1 MTFRRGGPTATPAG
15 LGVWPQASRLKV
27 ASARMLRSRFMAQ
40 SVKGMR
46 DLFGAELRWFQHI
59 EETARRVF
67 GRHGYGEIRTPILEE
82 LDVFKRSVGESS
94 DIVNKEMYQF
104 TDKGGRE
111 VVMRPENTAGVVRA
125 AIQHKLLASSDPVL
139 FYYIGQQF
147 RYERMQT
154 GRYRQFWQIGAESF
168 GVATPESEA
177 ESLLM
182 LHSFLKELGLK
193 QMVFSINSVGTPES
207 RPAFHAAFRAF
218 FAERSEQ
225 FCEDCHRRL
234 QSNPLRVLDC
244 KNEKCQRA
252 LEGHPVLTDFLDEAS
267 AKHHAR
273 LKALL
278 TELGIPFEEN
288 PRLVRGLDYYT
299 RTAFE
304 LLSSDLGA
312 QSALLGGG
320 RYDGLVKQ
328 LGGPDVPAF
337 GWAIGLDRL
346 AMVLQQVRGEAPH
359 AVPALLIPLGERA
372 ATEALKLAR
381 SLWDAG
387 IAVQVETRGGTLKKA
402 MASANRTGV
411 QTVLILGDGE
421 LDNGAITVKHMST
434 GEQESWPLGEVGAR
448 LVKS

>member
-1 MTFRRGGPTATPAG
+1 
-15 LGVWPQASRLKV
+15 
-27 ASARMLRSRFMAQ
+27 MAQ

-46 DLFGAELRWFQHI
+46 DLFGVELRWFQHI

-67 GRHGYGEIRTPILEE
+67 ERHGYGEIRTPILEE

-94 DIVNKEMYQF
+94 DIVNKEMYEF
-104 TDKGGRE
+104 TDRGGRQ

-125 AIQHKLLASSDPVL
+125 AIQHKLLTSSDPVL
-139 FYYIGQQF
+139 LYYIGQQF
-147 RYERMQT
+147 RYERMQA

-182 LHSFLKELGLK
+182 LHGFLSELGLK
-193 QMVFSINSVGTPES
+193 HLVLSINSVGTPES

-218 FAERSEQ
+218 FAEREAQ
-225 FCEDCHRRL
+225 FCEDCHRRIE
-234 QSNPLRVLDC
+234 SNPLRVLDC
-244 KNEKCQRA
+244 KNEKCQSA
-252 LEGHPVLTDFLDEAS
+252 LEGHPVITDYLDEAS

-304 LLSSDLGA
+304 VLSSDLGA

-320 RYDGLVKQ
+320 RYDGLTKQ
-328 LGGPDVPAF
+328 LGGPEVPAF

-346 AMVLQQVRGEAPH
+346 AMVLQQLRGDANH
-359 AVPALLIPLGERA
+359 QAPALLIPLGDRA
-372 ATEALKLAR
+372 AAEALKLAR
-381 SLWDAG
+381 TLWDAG
-387 IAVQVETRGGTLKKA
+387 IALQLETRGGALKKA
-402 MASANRTGV
+402 MASANRLGI

-421 LDNGAITVKHMST
+421 LEGGTITVKHMAT
-434 GEQESWPLGEVGAR
+434 GEQESWPLSEVAAR
-448 LVKS
+448 LAAQ

>member
-1 MTFRRGGPTATPAG
+1 
-15 LGVWPQASRLKV
+15 
-27 ASARMLRSRFMAQ
+27 
-40 SVKGMR
+40 MR

-104 TDKGGRE
+104 TDRGGRE

-267 AKHHAR
+267 AKHHTR

-372 ATEALKLAR
+372 ATEALRLAR

-387 IAVQVETRGGTLKKA
+387 IAVQVETRGGALKKA

-411 QTVLILGDGE
+411 QTALILGDGE
-421 LDNGAITVKHMST
+421 LDGGTITVKHMAT

>member
-1 MTFRRGGPTATPAG
+1 
-15 LGVWPQASRLKV
+15 
-27 ASARMLRSRFMAQ
+27 
-40 SVKGMR
+40 MR

-125 AIQHKLLASSDPVL
+125 VIQHKLLTSNDPVL

-182 LHSFLKELGLK
+182 LYSFLTELGLK
-193 QMVFSINSVGTPES
+193 LLSFSINSVGTPES
-207 RPAFHAAFRAF
+207 RPAFHAAIRAF
-218 FAERSEQ
+218 FAQRSEQ
-225 FCEDCHRRL
+225 FCGDCHRRIET
-234 QSNPLRVLDC
+234 NPLRVLDC
-244 KNEKCQRA
+244 KNEGCQAA
-252 LEGHPVLTDFLDEAS
+252 LAGHPVITDFLDEGS
-267 AKHHAR
+267 ARHHAR
-273 LKALL
+273 LKDLL
-278 TELGIPFEEN
+278 TVLGIPFVED

-328 LGGPDVPAF
+328 LGGPEVPAF

-346 AMVLQQVRGEAPH
+346 AMVLQQVRGEAP
-359 AVPALLIPLGERA
+359 AAPPVLLIPLGERA
-372 ATEALKLAR
+372 ATEALQLAR
-381 SLWDAG
+381 RLWDAG
-387 IAVQVETRGGTLKKA
+387 LSLQLETRGGALKKA
-402 MASANRTGV
+402 MASANRMGI

-421 LDNGAITVKHMST
+421 LDSGTITIKHMAT
-434 GEQESWPLGEVGAR
+434 GEQETWPMDEVPAR
-448 LVKS
+448 LAAR

>member
-1 MTFRRGGPTATPAG
+1 
-15 LGVWPQASRLKV
+15 
-27 ASARMLRSRFMAQ
+27 
-40 SVKGMR
+40 MR

-67 GRHGYGEIRTPILEE
+67 GHHGYGEIRTPILEE

-94 DIVNKEMYQF
+94 DIVNKEMYEF
-104 TDKGGRE
+104 TDKGGRQ

-125 AIQHKLLASSDPVL
+125 AIQHKLLSSNDPVL
-139 FYYIGQQF
+139 VYYIGQQF

-182 LHSFLKELGLK
+182 LHSFLTELGLK
-193 QMVFSINSVGTPES
+193 HLVFSINSVGTPES
-207 RPAFHAAFRAF
+207 RPAFYAAFRAF
-218 FAERSEQ
+218 FAERADR
-225 FCEDCHRRL
+225 FCEDCHRRIE
-234 QSNPLRVLDC
+234 SNPMRVLDC
-244 KNEKCQRA
+244 KNEKCQAA
-252 LEGHPVLTDFLDEAS
+252 LEGHPVITDYLDEAS
-267 AKHHAR
+267 AQHHAR
-273 LKALL
+273 IKVLL

-304 LLSSDLGA
+304 VLSSDLGA

-320 RYDGLVKQ
+320 RYDGLTKQ
-328 LGGPDVPAF
+328 LGGPEVPAF

-346 AMVLQQVRGEAPH
+346 AMVLQQIRGEAPFTP
-359 AVPALLIPLGERA
+359 PALLIPLGDRA

-381 SLWDAG
+381 TLWAAG
-387 IAVQVETRGGTLKKA
+387 LAIQLETRGGALKKA
-402 MASANRTGV
+402 MASANRMGI

-421 LDNGAITVKHMST
+421 LDGGTVTVKHMAT
-434 GEQESWPLGEVGAR
+434 GEQESWPLAEVAAR
-448 LVKS
+448 L

>member
-1 MTFRRGGPTATPAG
+1 
-15 LGVWPQASRLKV
+15 
-27 ASARMLRSRFMAQ
+27 
-40 SVKGMR
+40 MR

-125 AIQHKLLASSDPVL
+125 AIQHKLLSSNDPVL

-168 GVATPESEA
+168 GVASPESEA

-182 LHSFLKELGLK
+182 LYSFLKELGLR
-193 QMVFSINSVGTPES
+193 QLSFSINSVGTPES
-207 RPAFHAAFRAF
+207 RPAFHAAIRVF
-218 FAERSEQ
+218 FGERQEQ
-225 FCEDCHRRL
+225 FCGDCHRRIET
-234 QSNPLRVLDC
+234 NPLRVLDC
-244 KNEKCQRA
+244 KNEGCQAA
-252 LEGHPVLTDFLDEAS
+252 LAGHPVITDFLDEGS

-273 LKALL
+273 LKELL
-278 TELGIPFEEN
+278 TVLGIPFVED

-328 LGGPDVPAF
+328 LGGPEVPAF

-346 AMVLQQVRGEAPH
+346 ALILQQVRGEAP
-359 AVPALLIPLGERA
+359 ATPPVLLIPLGERA

-381 SLWDAG
+381 RLWDAG
-387 IAVQVETRGGTLKKA
+387 LSLQLETRGGALKKA
-402 MASANRTGV
+402 MASANRMGI

-421 LDNGAITVKHMST
+421 LDAGTITIKHMAT
-434 GEQESWPLGEVGAR
+434 GEQEVVQLDSLDAMLGQSR
-448 LVKS
+448 PIC

>member
-1 MTFRRGGPTATPAG
+1 
-15 LGVWPQASRLKV
+15 
-27 ASARMLRSRFMAQ
+27 MAQ

-67 GRHGYGEIRTPILEE
+67 GRHGYGEIRTPILED

-94 DIVNKEMYQF
+94 DIVNKEMYEF
-104 TDKGGRE
+104 TDKGGRQ

-125 AIQHKLLASSDPVL
+125 AIQHKLLSSNDPVL
-139 FYYIGQQF
+139 FYYIGPQF

-182 LHSFLKELGLK
+182 LHSFLTELGLK
-193 QMVFSINSVGTPES
+193 HLVFSINSVGTPES
-207 RPAFHAAFRAF
+207 RPAFYAAFRAF
-218 FAERSEQ
+218 FAQRSEQ
-225 FCEDCHRRL
+225 FCEDCHRRIE
-234 QSNPLRVLDC
+234 SNPLRVLDC
-244 KNEKCQRA
+244 KNEKCQAA
-252 LEGHPVLTDFLDEAS
+252 LEGHPVITDYLDEAS

-273 LKALL
+273 IKVLL
-278 TELGIPFEEN
+278 AELGIPFEEN

-304 LLSSDLGA
+304 VLSSDLGA

-320 RYDGLVKQ
+320 RYDGLTKQ
-328 LGGPDVPAF
+328 LGGPEVPAF

-346 AMVLQQVRGEAPH
+346 AMVLQQVRGEAPF
-359 AVPALLIPLGERA
+359 VPPALLIPLGERA
-372 ATEALKLAR
+372 ATAALKLAR
-381 SLWDAG
+381 SLWEGGLA
-387 IAVQVETRGGTLKKA
+387 IQLETRGGALKKA
-402 MASANRTGV
+402 MASANRMGI

-421 LDNGAITVKHMST
+421 LDNGTVTVKHMAT
-434 GEQESWPLGEVGAR
+434 GEQESWPLAEVASR
-448 LVKS
+448 L

>member
-1 MTFRRGGPTATPAG
+1 
-15 LGVWPQASRLKV
+15 
-27 ASARMLRSRFMAQ
+27 MAQ

-67 GRHGYGEIRTPILEE
+67 GQHGYGEIRTPILEE

-125 AIQHKLLASSDPVL
+125 AIQHKLLINADPVL
-139 FYYIGQQF
+139 LYYIGPQF

-154 GRYRQFWQIGAESF
+154 GRYRQFYQIGAESF

-182 LHSFLKELGLK
+182 LHTFLTELGLK
-193 QMVFSINSVGTPES
+193 HLVFSINSVGTPES
-207 RPAFHAAFRAF
+207 RPAFHAAIRAF
-218 FAERSEQ
+218 FAQRADQ

-244 KNEKCQRA
+244 KNVKCQQA
-252 LEGHPVLTDFLDEAS
+252 LEGHPILTDHLDEGS
-267 AKHHAR
+267 ARHHAR

-278 TELGIPFEEN
+278 TDLGIPFAED

-304 LLSSDLGA
+304 VLSSDLGA

-346 AMVLQQVRGEAPH
+346 AMVLQQVRGEAPRQ
-359 AVPALLIPLGERA
+359 APALLVPLGERA

-381 SLWDAG
+381 SLWVAG
-387 IAVQVETRGGTLKKA
+387 VALQLETRGSALKKA
-402 MASANRTGV
+402 LASANRLGIR
-411 QTVLILGDGE
+411 TVLILGDGE
-421 LDNGAITVKHMST
+421 LETGTVAVKHMAT
-434 GEQESWPLGEVGAR
+434 GEQETWPLAEVAAR
-448 LVKS
+448 LAAL

>member
-1 MTFRRGGPTATPAG
+1 
-15 LGVWPQASRLKV
+15 
-27 ASARMLRSRFMAQ
+27 MAQ

-59 EETARRVF
+59 EDTARRVF

-82 LDVFKRSVGESS
+82 LEVFKRSVGESS
-94 DIVNKEMYQF
+94 DIVNKEMYEF
-104 TDKGGRE
+104 TDKGGRQ

-139 FYYIGQQF
+139 FYYIGPQF

-182 LHSFLKELGLK
+182 LHGFLTELGLK
-193 QMVFSINSVGTPES
+193 HLVFSINSVGTPES

-218 FAERSEQ
+218 FAQRADR
-225 FCEDCHRRL
+225 FCEDCHRRIE
-234 QSNPLRVLDC
+234 SNPLRVLDC
-244 KNEKCQRA
+244 KNEKCQVA
-252 LEGHPVLTDFLDEAS
+252 LEGHPVITDHLDEAS
-267 AKHHAR
+267 AQHHAR

-278 TELGIPFEEN
+278 TELAIPFEEN

-304 LLSSDLGA
+304 VLSSDLGA

-328 LGGPDVPAF
+328 LGGPEVPAF

-346 AMVLQQVRGEAPH
+346 AMVLQQVRGEAPF
-359 AVPALLIPLGERA
+359 APPALLIPLGERA

-381 SLWDAG
+381 ALWEAG
-387 IAVQVETRGGTLKKA
+387 LPIQLETRGGALKKA
-402 MASANRTGV
+402 LATANRTGV

-421 LDNGAITVKHMST
+421 LDSGTLTVKHMAT
-434 GEQESWPLGEVGAR
+434 GEQETWPMAETASR
-448 LVKS
+448 LKTC

>member
-1 MTFRRGGPTATPAG
+1 
-15 LGVWPQASRLKV
+15 
-27 ASARMLRSRFMAQ
+27 
-40 SVKGMR
+40 MR

-94 DIVNKEMYQF
+94 DIVNKEMYEF
-104 TDKGGRE
+104 TDRGGRQ

-125 AIQHKLLASSDPVL
+125 AIQHKLLISSDPVL
-139 FYYIGQQF
+139 LYYIGQQF
-147 RYERMQT
+147 RYERMQA

-182 LHSFLKELGLK
+182 LHSFLTELGLK
-193 QMVFSINSVGTPES
+193 SLVFSINSVGTPES

-225 FCEDCHRRL
+225 FCEDCHRRIE
-234 QSNPLRVLDC
+234 SNPLRVLDC
-244 KNEKCQRA
+244 KNGKCQAA
-252 LEGHPVLTDFLDEAS
+252 LEGHPVITDYLDEVS
-267 AKHHAR
+267 AQHHTR
-273 LKALL
+273 LKTLL
-278 TELGIPFEEN
+278 TELAIPFEEN

-304 LLSSDLGA
+304 VLSSDLGA

-346 AMVLQQVRGEAPH
+346 AMVLQQLRGEAPF
-359 AVPALLIPLGERA
+359 APPPLLIPLGDRA

-381 SLWDAG
+381 TLWDAG
-387 IAVQVETRGGTLKKA
+387 IALQLETRGGALKKA
-402 MASANRTGV
+402 MASANRLGI

-421 LDNGAITVKHMST
+421 LEGGTITVKHMAT
-434 GEQESWPLGEVGAR
+434 GEQENWPLGEVAKRLAAR
-448 LVKS
+448 

>member
-1 MTFRRGGPTATPAG
+1 
-15 LGVWPQASRLKV
+15 
-27 ASARMLRSRFMAQ
+27 MAQ

-46 DLFGAELRWFQHI
+46 DLLGAELRWFQHI

-82 LDVFKRSVGESS
+82 LEVFKRSVGESS
-94 DIVNKEMYQF
+94 DIVNKEMYEF
-104 TDKGGRE
+104 TDKGGRQ

-125 AIQHKLLASSDPVL
+125 AIQHKLLLSNDPQL

-147 RYERMQT
+147 RFERMQA

-182 LHSFLKELGLK
+182 LHGFLTELGLK
-193 QMVFSINSVGTPES
+193 HLVFSINSVGTPAS
-207 RPAFHAAFRAF
+207 RPAFHAAFRTF
-218 FAERSEQ
+218 FSARSEQ

-234 QSNPLRVLDC
+234 ESNPLRVLDC
-244 KNEKCQRA
+244 KNETCQRA
-252 LEGHPVLTDFLDEAS
+252 LAGHPTLTDHLDEAS
-267 AKHHAR
+267 ARHHAR

-278 TELGIPFEEN
+278 TELSIPFEEN

-304 LLSSDLGA
+304 VLSTDLGA

-320 RYDGLVKQ
+320 RYDGLVKL
-328 LGGPDVPAF
+328 LGGPEVPAF

-346 AMVLQQVRGEAPH
+346 AMVLQQIRGDAPCTTP
-359 AVPALLIPLGERA
+359 VLLIPLGDRA
-372 ATEALKLAR
+372 ATAALKLAR
-381 SLWDAG
+381 TLWDAG
-387 IAVQVETRGGTLKKA
+387 VALQLETRGGALKKA
-402 MASANRTGV
+402 MASANRMGI

-421 LDNGAITVKHMST
+421 LDGDIITVKHMAT
-434 GEQESWPLGEVGAR
+434 GAQESWPLGEVAMR
-448 LVKS
+448 LVAH

>member
-1 MTFRRGGPTATPAG
+1 
-15 LGVWPQASRLKV
+15 
-27 ASARMLRSRFMAQ
+27 MAQ

-82 LDVFKRSVGESS
+82 LEVFKRSVGESS
-94 DIVNKEMYQF
+94 DIVNKEMYEF
-104 TDKGGRE
+104 TDKGGRQ

-139 FYYIGQQF
+139 LYYIGQQF

-182 LHSFLKELGLK
+182 LHSFLTELGLK
-193 QMVFSINSVGTPES
+193 SLVFSINSVGTPES

-218 FAERSEQ
+218 FAGRADR
-225 FCEDCHRRL
+225 FCEDCHRRIE
-234 QSNPLRVLDC
+234 SNPLRVLDC
-244 KNEKCQRA
+244 KNERCQAA
-252 LEGHPVLTDFLDEAS
+252 LEGHPVITDHLDEAS
-267 AKHHAR
+267 ARHHAR
-273 LKALL
+273 LKELL
-278 TELGIPFEEN
+278 TGLGIPFEEN

-304 LLSSDLGA
+304 VLSSDLGA

-328 LGGPDVPAF
+328 LGGPEVPAF

-346 AMVLQQVRGEAPH
+346 AMVLQQVRGEAPFQP
-359 AVPALLIPLGERA
+359 PALLIPLGERA
-372 ATEALKLAR
+372 AAGALALAR
-381 SLWDAG
+381 QLWEAG
-387 IAVQVETRGGTLKKA
+387 AAVQLETRGGALKKA
-402 MASANRTGV
+402 LATANRTGV

-421 LDNGAITVKHMST
+421 LDAGTVSVKHMAT
-434 GEQESWPLGEVGAR
+434 GEQESWPLAEVADRLRAR
-448 LVKS
+448 G

>member
-1 MTFRRGGPTATPAG
+1 
-15 LGVWPQASRLKV
+15 
-27 ASARMLRSRFMAQ
+27 MAQ

-67 GRHGYGEIRTPILEE
+67 GQHGYGEIRTPILEE

-125 AIQHKLLASSDPVL
+125 AIQHKLLINADPVL
-139 FYYIGQQF
+139 LYYIGPQF

-154 GRYRQFWQIGAESF
+154 GRYRQFYQIGAESF
-168 GVATPESEA
+168 GVASPESEA

-182 LHSFLKELGLK
+182 LHTFLTELGLK
-193 QMVFSINSVGTPES
+193 HLVFSINSVGTPES
-207 RPAFHAAFRAF
+207 RPAFHAAIRAF
-218 FAERSEQ
+218 FAQRADQ

-244 KNEKCQRA
+244 KNVKCQQA
-252 LEGHPVLTDFLDEAS
+252 LEGHPILTDHLDEGS
-267 AKHHAR
+267 ARHHAR

-278 TELGIPFEEN
+278 TDLGIPFAED

-304 LLSSDLGA
+304 VLSSDLGA

-328 LGGPDVPAF
+328 LGGPEVPAF

-346 AMVLQQVRGEAPH
+346 AMVLQQVRGEAPRQ
-359 AVPALLIPLGERA
+359 APALLVPLGERA

-381 SLWDAG
+381 SLWAAG
-387 IAVQVETRGGTLKKA
+387 VALQLETRGGALKKA
-402 MASANRTGV
+402 LASANRLGI

-421 LDNGAITVKHMST
+421 LETATVAVKHMAT
-434 GEQESWPLGEVGAR
+434 GEQETWPLAEVAAR
-448 LVKS
+448 LAGPLR

>member
-1 MTFRRGGPTATPAG
+1 
-15 LGVWPQASRLKV
+15 
-27 ASARMLRSRFMAQ
+27 
-40 SVKGMR
+40 MR

-104 TDKGGRE
+104 TDRGGRE

-193 QMVFSINSVGTPES
+193 QMVFSINSVGTPGS

-267 AKHHAR
+267 AKHHTR

-372 ATEALKLAR
+372 ATEALRLAR

-387 IAVQVETRGGTLKKA
+387 IAVQVETRGGALKKA

-411 QTVLILGDGE
+411 QTALILGDGE
-421 LDNGAITVKHMST
+421 LDGGTITVKHMAT

>member
-1 MTFRRGGPTATPAG
+1 
-15 LGVWPQASRLKV
+15 
-27 ASARMLRSRFMAQ
+27 MAQ

-94 DIVNKEMYQF
+94 DIVNKEMYEF
-104 TDKGGRE
+104 MDRGGRQ

-125 AIQHKLLASSDPVL
+125 AIQHKLLTSSDPVL
-139 FYYIGQQF
+139 LYYIGQQF
-147 RYERMQT
+147 RYERMQA

-182 LHSFLKELGLK
+182 LHSFLSELGLK
-193 QMVFSINSVGTPES
+193 SLVLSINSVGTPES

-218 FAERSEQ
+218 FAEREVQ
-225 FCEDCHRRL
+225 FCEDCHRRIE
-234 QSNPLRVLDC
+234 SNPLRVLDC
-244 KNEKCQRA
+244 KNEKCQAA
-252 LEGHPVLTDFLDEAS
+252 LEGHPVLTDFLDETS

-278 TELGIPFEEN
+278 TELAIPFEEN

-304 LLSSDLGA
+304 VLSSDLGA

-320 RYDGLVKQ
+320 RYDGLVKL
-328 LGGPDVPAF
+328 LGGPGVPAF

-346 AMVLQQVRGEAPH
+346 AMVLQQVHGDAPH
-359 AVPALLIPLGERA
+359 QAPALLIPLGDWA
-372 ATEALKLAR
+372 AVEALKLAR
-381 SLWDAG
+381 TLWDAG
-387 IAVQVETRGGTLKKA
+387 IALLLETRGGALKKS
-402 MASANRTGV
+402 MASANRLGI

-421 LDNGAITVKHMST
+421 LDGGTVTVKRMAT
-434 GEQESWPLGEVGAR
+434 GEQESWPLGDVAAR
-448 LVKS
+448 LK

>member
-1 MTFRRGGPTATPAG
+1 M
-15 LGVWPQASRLKV
+15 
-27 ASARMLRSRFMAQ
+27 
-40 SVKGMR
+40 
-46 DLFGAELRWFQHI
+46 
-59 EETARRVF
+59 
-67 GRHGYGEIRTPILEE
+67 RTPILEE

-168 GVATPESEA
+168 GVASPESEA

-207 RPAFHAAFRAF
+207 RPAFYTAFRAF
-218 FAERSEQ
+218 FAARQEQ
-225 FCEDCHRRL
+225 FCSDCHRRIE
-234 QSNPLRVLDC
+234 SNPLRVLDC
-244 KNEKCQRA
+244 KNETCQAA
-252 LEGHPVLTDFLDEAS
+252 LEGHPVITDYLDEAS

-278 TELGIPFEEN
+278 TDLDIPYEEN

-320 RYDGLVKQ
+320 RYDLLVKH

-346 AMVLQQVRGEAPH
+346 AMVLQQIRGDAPH
-359 AVPALLIPLGERA
+359 TAPALLIPLGERA

-387 IAVQVETRGGTLKKA
+387 LAVRLETRGGALKKA

-411 QTVLILGDGE
+411 QTVLILGEGE
-421 LDNGAITVKHMST
+421 LDNGTIPIKHMAT
-434 GEQESWPLGEVGAR
+434 GEQESWLLAEVVTR
-448 LVKS
+448 LK

>member
-1 MTFRRGGPTATPAG
+1 
-15 LGVWPQASRLKV
+15 
-27 ASARMLRSRFMAQ
+27 
-40 SVKGMR
+40 MR

-125 AIQHKLLASSDPVL
+125 VIQHKLLTSNDPVL

-182 LHSFLKELGLK
+182 LYSFLTELGLK
-193 QMVFSINSVGTPES
+193 LLSFSINSVGTPES
-207 RPAFHAAFRAF
+207 RPAFHAAIRAF
-218 FAERSEQ
+218 FAQRSEQ
-225 FCEDCHRRL
+225 FCGDCHRRIET
-234 QSNPLRVLDC
+234 NPLRVLDC
-244 KNEKCQRA
+244 KNEGCQAA
-252 LEGHPVLTDFLDEAS
+252 LAGHPVITGFLDEGS
-267 AKHHAR
+267 ARHHAR
-273 LKALL
+273 LKDLL
-278 TELGIPFEEN
+278 TVLGIPFVED

-328 LGGPDVPAF
+328 LGGPEVPAF

-346 AMVLQQVRGEAPH
+346 AMVLQQVRGEAP
-359 AVPALLIPLGERA
+359 AAPPVLLIPLGERA
-372 ATEALKLAR
+372 ATEALQLAR
-381 SLWDAG
+381 RLWDAG
-387 IAVQVETRGGTLKKA
+387 LSLQLETRGGALKKA
-402 MASANRTGV
+402 MASANRMGI
-411 QTVLILGDGE
+411 QTVLILGDSE
-421 LDNGAITVKHMST
+421 LDAGTITIKHMAT
-434 GEQESWPLGEVGAR
+434 GEQETWPMDEVPAR
-448 LVKS
+448 LAAR

>member
-1 MTFRRGGPTATPAG
+1 
-15 LGVWPQASRLKV
+15 
-27 ASARMLRSRFMAQ
+27 MAQ

-67 GRHGYGEIRTPILEE
+67 GQHGYGEIRTPILEE

-125 AIQHKLLASSDPVL
+125 AIQHKLLINADPVL
-139 FYYIGQQF
+139 LYYIGPQF

-154 GRYRQFWQIGAESF
+154 GRYRQFYQIGAESF

-182 LHSFLKELGLK
+182 LHTFLTELGLK
-193 QMVFSINSVGTPES
+193 HLVFSINSVGTPES
-207 RPAFHAAFRAF
+207 RPAFHAAIRAF
-218 FAERSEQ
+218 FAQRADQ

-234 QSNPLRVLDC
+234 QTNPLRVLDC
-244 KNEKCQRA
+244 KNVKCQQA
-252 LEGHPVLTDFLDEAS
+252 LEGHPILTDHLDEGS
-267 AKHHAR
+267 ARHHAR

-278 TELGIPFEEN
+278 TDLGIPFAED

-304 LLSSDLGA
+304 VLSSDLGA

-346 AMVLQQVRGEAPH
+346 AMVLQQVRGEAPRQ
-359 AVPALLIPLGERA
+359 APALLVPLGERA

-381 SLWDAG
+381 SLWVAG
-387 IAVQVETRGGTLKKA
+387 VALQLETRGSALKKA
-402 MASANRTGV
+402 LASANRLGIR
-411 QTVLILGDGE
+411 TVLILGDGE
-421 LDNGAITVKHMST
+421 LETGTVAVKHMAT
-434 GEQESWPLGEVGAR
+434 GEQETWPLAEVAAR
-448 LVKS
+448 LAAL

>member
-1 MTFRRGGPTATPAG
+1 
-15 LGVWPQASRLKV
+15 
-27 ASARMLRSRFMAQ
+27 MAQ

-67 GRHGYGEIRTPILEE
+67 ARHGYGEIRTPILEE
-82 LDVFKRSVGESS
+82 LEVFKRSVGESS
-94 DIVNKEMYQF
+94 DIVNKEMYEF
-104 TDKGGRE
+104 TDKGGRQ
-111 VVMRPENTAGVVRA
+111 VVMRPENTAGIVRA

-139 FYYIGQQF
+139 FWCIGPQF

-154 GRYRQFWQIGAESF
+154 GRYRQFWQVDAESL

-182 LHSFLKELGLK
+182 LHGFLTELGLRSL
-193 QMVFSINSVGTPES
+193 VFSINSVGTPES

-218 FAERSEQ
+218 FAQRADL
-225 FCEDCHRRL
+225 FCEDCHRRIET
-234 QSNPLRVLDC
+234 NPLRVLDC
-244 KNEKCQRA
+244 KNEACQAA
-252 LEGHPVLTDFLDEAS
+252 LEGHPVITDHLDEAS
-267 AKHHAR
+267 ARHHAR
-273 LKALL
+273 LKVLL
-278 TELGIPFEEN
+278 TEMGIPFQEN

-304 LLSSDLGA
+304 VLSSDLGA

-346 AMVLQQVRGEAPH
+346 AMVLQQVRGEAPYTP
-359 AVPALLIPLGERA
+359 PALLIPLGERA
-372 ATEALKLAR
+372 ATEALRLAR
-381 SLWDAG
+381 RLWDAG
-387 IAVQVETRGGTLKKA
+387 LALQLETRGGALKKA
-402 MASANRTGV
+402 LASANRMGV

-421 LDNGAITVKHMST
+421 LDQGTVTARHMAT
-434 GEQESWPLGEVGAR
+434 GEQESWPLAEVASR
-448 LVKS
+448 LRDQVS

>member
-1 MTFRRGGPTATPAG
+1 
-15 LGVWPQASRLKV
+15 
-27 ASARMLRSRFMAQ
+27 MAQ

-94 DIVNKEMYQF
+94 DIVNKEMYEF
-104 TDKGGRE
+104 TDKGGRQ

-125 AIQHKLLASSDPVL
+125 AIQHKLLASSDPAL
-139 FYYIGQQF
+139 FYYIGPQF

-193 QMVFSINSVGTPES
+193 RMVFSINSVGTPES
-207 RPAFHAAFRAF
+207 RPAFYEAFRAF
-218 FAERSEQ
+218 FASRESQ
-225 FCEDCHRRL
+225 FCADCHRRIE
-234 QSNPLRVLDC
+234 SNPLRVLDC
-244 KNEKCQRA
+244 KNESCQAA
-252 LEGHPVLTDFLDEAS
+252 LEGHPVITDYLDEAS

-278 TELGIPFEEN
+278 TELDIPFEEN

-320 RYDGLVKQ
+320 RYDLLVKH

-346 AMVLQQVRGEAPH
+346 AMVLQQVRGEAPQ
-359 AVPALLIPLGERA
+359 AAPALLIPLGERA
-372 ATEALKLAR
+372 TVEAFKLAR
-381 SLWDAG
+381 QLWDAG
-387 IAVQVETRGGTLKKA
+387 IALQLETRGGALKKA
-402 MASANRTGV
+402 MATANRTGI

-421 LDNGAITVKHMST
+421 LDGGTITVKHMAS
-434 GEQESWPLGEVGAR
+434 GEQESWPLDELAGRIGR
-448 LVKS
+448 S